1 MWCNASSALGACLL
15 SLQPWDIDGL
25 PSVCS
30 KTWCSSLCIF
40 RQCQGFQ
47 GYARF
52 VDEAVWTYESWVHM
66 DSSWFSLVGRMVGAT
81 GKISENCPPEV
92 CWCKFVDPHRAFQS
106 VSRDRGLYQF
116 QALDFC
122 WRWHRG
128 QRAFDTCAFSAWA
141 QLGLLQSSLWEK
153 LSWPWE
159 FGSEMAA
166 LPEYSSA
173 VLVRMVVIS
182 LKLPGQWRVGKS
194 RLVVWCLFRVK
205 HVTGC
210 PGPLV
215 WWNKYFLVVMG
226 WFVLWRSRHR
236 KVCSP
241 AQSRDCTYLRLP
253 VTSAITHPLHG

>member
-1 MWCNASSALGACLL
+1 MFAVSEAGRSCIKSTCSSSSSSACEACWAFCSHRCGPRWSPVLLRPTWEEVVRVAVYVWCCASSALGACLL
-15 SLQPWDIDGL
+15 SLQSWDIDGL

-30 KTWCSSLCIF
+30 ETWCSSLCIF

-52 VDEAVWTYESWVHM
+52 VDEAVWTCESWVDM

-92 CWCKFVDPHRAFQS
+92 CWCKFVDPHRTCDS
-106 VSRDRGLYQF
+106 VGRDRGLYQF

-141 QLGLLQSSLWEK
+141 QWGLLQSSLWGK
-153 LSWPWE
+153 LSLPWE

-166 LPEYSSA
+166 LPECSSA
-173 VLVRMVVIS
+173 VLVRMVDGIYS
-182 LKLPGQWRVGKS
+182 
-194 RLVVWCLFRVK
+194 
-205 HVTGC
+205 
-210 PGPLV
+210 
-215 WWNKYFLVVMG
+215 
-226 WFVLWRSRHR
+226 
-236 KVCSP
+236 
-241 AQSRDCTYLRLP
+241 
-253 VTSAITHPLHG
+253 